1 VTDPFGLA
9 GRKALIVGGGQGI
22 GESAALRLA
31 EAGCD
36 IAVVDLDAE
45 RAEAV
50 AEAVR
55 RTGRTSAAL
64 VGNVVEDGEAA
75 RLVAEATAVLGGLDI
90 VVSIVGAAKFGSVL
104 EMSPREWDGD
114 HARNLRY
121 FFFLCQAAAHG
132 FIRRGVP
139 GTIVGIAT
147 AGAIGSMPFRPA
159 YGAAKAGLIHL
170 VRTLAVEL
178 GEHHIRINAVAPG
191 MTVTPRTATR
201 MNADAT
207 RAEAAKIP
215 LGRLGT
221 SDDIGKSSFSSRQIS
236 PAMSPARRWRSTAAR
251 SPRRTMISAPR
262 APHPPATGGRSA
274 SISTHRTGTT
284 HEHGSR
290 RRTGLGGAGD
300 AP

>member
-1 VTDPFGLA
+1 MTDPFGLA
-9 GRKALIVGGGQGI
+9 GKKALVVGGGQGI

-36 IAVVDLDAE
+36 IAIVDLDAG
-45 RAEAV
+45 RADAV
-50 AEAVR
+50 AGAVR
-55 RTGRTSAAL
+55 RTGRTSVSL

-75 RLVAEATAVLGGLDI
+75 RLVAEAVAALGGLDI
-90 VVSIVGAAKFGSVL
+90 VVAIVGAAKFGGVL
-104 EMSPREWDGD
+104 EMSPQEWDGD

-121 FFFLCQAAAHG
+121 FFFLCQVAARS

-178 GEHHIRINAVAPG
+178 GEHDIRINAVAPG
-191 MTVTPRTATR
+191 MTVTPRTAAR

-221 SDDIGKSSFSSRQIS
+221 PDDIGKVILFF
-236 PAMSPARRWRSTAAR
+236 
-251 SPRRTMISAPR
+251 
-262 APHPPATGGRSA
+262 A
-274 SISTHRTGTT
+274 SDLAGHVTGTT
-284 HEHGSR
+284 
-290 RRTGLGGAGD
+290 LAVDGGALA
-300 AP
+300 APNYDLGPSRAASARNRRSLGIDLDPQDRNDT